1 MGVPDL
7 SVVVP
12 TSGKPERLV
21 LALHSLI
28 PQTLC
33 RNRFETI
40 VVADG
45 PAPGTE
51 AAVDVAH
58 AAGQP
63 VRLVRTPALGQA
75 AARNRGA
82 AAARAPALLFM
93 DDDVLLSPDYLKTAL
108 TRLAEEPNRVVRA
121 PVYLLRYLAP
131 FRDPERGIRYDGR
144 ALHPGA
150 AMTRRLVSRR
160 AIVEDWP
167 SIGRQCVHRNRFE
180 RLVSDTLANGPAAH
194 RWLGYSG
201 SGVALARSLFE
212 ASGGYD
218 EGFGFRWGAEAIEL
232 GYRLMRLGAEFRDLP
247 GIFSAHMDHPRGASL
262 DSFAASFDH
271 FFDKHRDPAI
281 RAVEQLILGED
292 RRPGSLSVSGAMP
305 TVEEV

>member
-7 SVVVP
+7 AVIVP

-33 RNRFETI
+33 QGRLETI

-51 AAVDVAH
+51 AAVAVAR
-58 AAGQP
+58 AVGLP
-63 VRLVRTPALGQA
+63 IRLVRAQALGQA
-75 AARNRGA
+75 AARNCGA
-82 AAARAPALLFM
+82 AAACAPVLLFM
-93 DDDVLLSPDYLKTAL
+93 DDDVLLSPNYLETAL
-108 TRLAEEPNRVVRA
+108 AHLADEPNRVVRA

-150 AMTRRLVSRR
+150 AMTRRLVSRQ

-167 SIGRQCVHRNRFE
+167 SIARQCVHRNRFE
-180 RLVSDTLANGPAAH
+180 RLVSDTLANGPAAL

-201 SGVALARSLFE
+201 SGVALTKPLLE
-212 ASGGYD
+212 AAGGYD

-232 GYRLMRLGAEFRDLP
+232 GYRLMRRGAEFRDVP
-247 GIFSAHMDHPRGASL
+247 GIFSAHMDHPRRGSV
-262 DSFAASFDH
+262 DSFDASFDH

-281 RAVEQLILGED
+281 RAVERLILGED
-292 RRPGSLSVSGAMP
+292 RAPGEFRAASDRP
-305 TVEEV
+305 TFEEI

>member
-1 MGVPDL
+1 MSVPDL
-7 SVVVP
+7 AMIVP

-33 RNRFETI
+33 RGRFETI

-45 PAPGTE
+45 PAPSTE
-51 AAVDVAH
+51 AAVAVART
-58 AAGQP
+58 AGLP

-75 AARNRGA
+75 AARNHGA
-82 AAARAPALLFM
+82 ALACAPVLLFM
-93 DDDVLLSPDYLKTAL
+93 DDDVLLSPDYLATAL
-108 TRLAEEPNRVVRA
+108 AHLADEPNRVVRA

-144 ALHPGA
+144 VLAPGA

-160 AIVEDWP
+160 TIVEDWP
-167 SIGRQCVHRNRFE
+167 SIARQCVHRNRFE

-201 SGVALARSLFE
+201 SGVALTKRLFE

-232 GYRLMRLGAEFRDLP
+232 GYRLMRLGTEFRDLP
-247 GIFSAHMDHPRGASL
+247 CIVSAHMDHPRSASL
-262 DSFAASFDH
+262 GSFAASFDH
-271 FFDKHRDPAI
+271 FFDKHRAPAI
-281 RAVEQLILGED
+281 RAVERLRGRFETPES
-292 RRPGSLSVSGAMP
+292 RCS
-305 TVEEV
+305 

>member
-7 SVVVP
+7 SVIIP

-33 RNRFETI
+33 RGRFEAI
-40 VVADG
+40 VVTDG

-51 AAVDVAH
+51 AAVATVR

-75 AARNRGA
+75 AARNHGA

-93 DDDVLLSPDYLKTAL
+93 DDDVLLSPDYLET
-108 TRLAEEPNRVVRA
+108 TLAHLADEPNRVVRA

-144 ALHPGA
+144 ALQPNSRL
-150 AMTRRLVSRR
+150 TRQLVSRR
-160 AIVEDWP
+160 SVIDDWP
-167 SIGRQCVHRNRFE
+167 SIARQCVHRNRFE
-180 RLVSDTLANGPAAH
+180 RLVSDTLADGPAAH

-201 SGVALARSLFE
+201 SGVALAKPLFE
-212 ASGGYD
+212 AAGGYD

-271 FFDKHRDPAI
+271 FFAKHRDPAI
-281 RAVEQLILGED
+281 RAVERLILGED
-292 RRPGSLSVSGAMP
+292 RRPGSLSASGAMP
-305 TVEEV
+305 AVEEI

>member
-144 ALHPGA
+144 VLAPGA
-150 AMTRRLVSRR
+150 AMTRRLVSRQ

-167 SIGRQCVHRNRFE
+167 SIARQCVHRNRFE
-180 RLVSDTLANGPAAH
+180 RLVSDTLANGPATH

-201 SGVALARSLFE
+201 SGVALAKPLFE
-212 ASGGYD
+212 AAGGYD

-232 GYRLMRLGAEFRDLP
+232 GYRLMRRGAEFRGLP

-281 RAVEQLILGED
+281 RAVERLILGED
-292 RRPGSLSVSGAMP
+292 RRPGSLSASGAMP
-305 TVEEV
+305 AVEEV